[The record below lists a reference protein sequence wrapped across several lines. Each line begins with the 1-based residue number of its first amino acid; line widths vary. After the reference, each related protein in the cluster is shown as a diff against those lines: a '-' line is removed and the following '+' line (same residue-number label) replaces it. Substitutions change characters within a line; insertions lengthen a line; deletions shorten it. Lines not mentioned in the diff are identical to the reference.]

1 MAQGKNGLEAFNLM
15 DMLEY
20 IYMILLH
27 AFALPAAR
35 SIVTGWTWLYTLAA
49 PEEERQSHRAVVC
62 SALHE
67 QIEHYRR
74 EGLGPVA
81 IAIHVFLPML
91 WGIPGDI
98 AWAAPY
104 LPATL
109 ARNLMGAS
117 EAISRPDT
125 LKLLAPWLA
134 ILTVWNWAFVTS
146 GDGWPIG
153 LALNGGMII
162 GMGLI
167 WKQHLSWV
175 PRIIN
180 LCFGVGA
187 TMMIGF
193 LVLIVVQYRLY
204 EIPVFYPGLL
214 AVLSVGLAMLVTD
227 KTVRGRVFKG
237 RWRPVAMCWVV
248 IAATSVVTASLF
260 EGGLVTLLAVW
271 AYATLVVLA
280 FAMLFAMI
288 FIAAL
293 GWYGGLRASATGM
306 RLMAVGIQRLF

>member
-1 MAQGKNGLEAFNLM
+1 M

-20 IYMILLH
+20 IYMSLLH

-35 SIVTGWTWLYTLAA
+35 SILTAWTWLYTLTA
-49 PEEERQSHRAVVC
+49 PEEERETHRAVVR
-62 SALHE
+62 SDLRE
-67 QIEHYRR
+67 QIDDSRE
-74 EGLGPVA
+74 EGLGSVA
-81 IAIHVFLPML
+81 IAIRVFLRML
-91 WGIPGDI
+91 WGSPGDV
-98 AWAAPY
+98 AWVAHY

-109 ARNLMGAS
+109 SRNLMGAS
-117 EAISRPDT
+117 EAISRPAT
-125 LKLLAPWLA
+125 LKLLIPCLA
-134 ILTVWNWAFVTS
+134 ILTVWNGAFVTS

-153 LALNGGMII
+153 LALNVGMII

-187 TMMIGF
+187 SMMIGF

-214 AVLSVGLAMLVTD
+214 AVLSVGLAMVVTD
-227 KTVRGRVFKG
+227 KTVRGRVFNG
-237 RWRPVAMCWVV
+237 RWRPVVLCWVV
-248 IAATSVVTASLF
+248 IATTSVVTASLF

-271 AYATLVVLA
+271 AYAALVVLA

-306 RLMAVGIQRLF
+306 RLMAVGIRRLF

>member
-1 MAQGKNGLEAFNLM
+1 M
-15 DMLEY
+15 
-20 IYMILLH
+20 
-27 AFALPAAR
+27 PAAR
-35 SIVTGWTWLYTLAA
+35 SILTAWTWLYTLPA
-49 PEEERQSHRAVVC
+49 PEEERKTHRAVVR

-67 QIEHYRR
+67 QIEHSGR

-81 IAIHVFLPML
+81 IAIRVFLPML
-91 WGIPGDI
+91 WGLPGDI

-134 ILTVWNWAFVTS
+134 VLTVLNGGFIAS
-146 GDGWPIG
+146 DDGWPIG
-153 LALNGGMII
+153 LALNGGMVV
-162 GMGLI
+162 GLGFL

-214 AVLSVGLAMLVTD
+214 AVMSVGLAMLVTD

-237 RWRPVAMCWVV
+237 RWRPVVMCWVV
-248 IAATSVVTASLF
+248 LATTSVVTASLF

-271 AYATLVVLA
+271 AYAALVVLA
-280 FAMLFAMI
+280 CAMLFAMI